1 MRAIDVFVDGLNKSF
16 KQDFIYRI
24 EIKPLSKPAYKSVLI
39 EIYVLIGTQ
48 KQLYASSE
56 STHMILDDEQ
66 KEKVINTVTADIIS
80 VVIGKCMLYEII

>member
-1 MRAIDVFVDGLNKSF
+1 MLID
-16 KQDFIYRI
+16 
-24 EIKPLSKPAYKSVLI
+24 
-39 EIYVLIGTQ
+39 TQ

-80 VVIGKCMLYEII
+80 VVIGKCMLHEII